1 VDDMNARRNPVT
13 DHLREMDRRIQEQQG
28 EIDRLGKAGQ
38 DTARAEQR
46 LSLLRRAMNEMRHQ
60 LSPLSPTRMDSS
72 RPAGPIG
79 PKPAKK
85 K

>member
-1 VDDMNARRNPVT
+1 MTARHNPAS

-28 EIDRLGKAGQ
+28 EIDRLTKAGQ

-60 LSPLSPTRMDSS
+60 LSPLSPTQMDSS
-72 RPAGPIG
+72 RPVGSIG